1 MTRAWS
7 AWADDAPV
15 LMPVG
20 VEESDGGEQL
30 VSHHAA
36 LVLVSVPFRGSL
48 RLVRRVE
55 RVACD
60 LDGAEGV
67 REVERD
73 VLPWTAG
80 VDRDGVFVEPES
92 HGFGGGLRLVPDGQA
107 LPREGLRE
115 GLGDPR
121 EQVGLLGLV
130 EREVGQDAA
139 LPPDVLDV
147 LFGVVATVL
156 EMRVLPGWR
165 GAAGIVGH
173 DGSP

>member
-1 MTRAWS
+1 M
-7 AWADDAPV
+7 
-15 LMPVG
+15 
-20 VEESDGGEQL
+20 
-30 VSHHAA
+30 
-36 LVLVSVPFRGSL
+36 

-73 VLPWTAG
+73 VLPWAAG
-80 VDRDGVFVEPES
+80 VDRDGVFVEPVPMGSAAGVDRDGVFVEPVA

-115 GLGDPR
+115 GLCDPC

-139 LPPDVLDV
+139 LLLDVLDV
-147 LFGVVATVL
+147 LFGVVAHG
-156 EMRVLPGWR
+156 P
-165 GAAGIVGH
+165 
-173 DGSP
+173 